1 MDYIGLS
8 TILNFPACE
17 TKQCVNVTIVDDD
30 VLENVESFDVTLE
43 RTPGLDMRITLDPVD
58 GVVEITDDEGLF
70 FNSSEMELYGWLL
83 EKQRSRLW
91 NFQFLETITS
101 TEQSST

>member
-8 TILNFPACE
+8 TFLRFPACE
-17 TKQCVNVTIVDDD
+17 AKQCVDVTTVDDN

-58 GVVEITDDEGLF
+58 GVVEITEMYRLL
-70 FNSSEMELYGWLL
+70 FNSLTGY
-83 EKQRSRLW
+83 
-91 NFQFLETITS
+91 
-101 TEQSST
+101 